1 MQFLIVSHTV
11 HSPIPGQS
19 KVGCRFPRW
28 LSSAAHWRSLDTV
41 RAPEDHSGPPGQRPG
56 RVSRVSMSVSSA
68 NASFIDLR
76 VSSGLGE
83 TALAD
88 QRPLYYGEEE
98 EEGSTT
104 VLCHKREKMT
114 TVGERVVR
122 LILYQTKGW

>member
-1 MQFLIVSHTV
+1 MLSQNVA
-11 HSPIPGQS
+11 GQS

-28 LSSAAHWRSLDTV
+28 LSSAAHWHSLDTV
-41 RAPEDHSGPPGQRPG
+41 RAPEVDHSAAAAANLNRAPR

-76 VSSGLGE
+76 VHGNGGNGPP
-83 TALAD
+83 A
-88 QRPLYYGEEE
+88 YYGQDE
-98 EEGSTT
+98 EEGST

>member
-1 MQFLIVSHTV
+1 MLFSKF
-11 HSPIPGQS
+11 SGQS

-28 LSSAAHWRSLDTV
+28 LSSAAHWHSLDTV
-41 RAPEDHSGPPGQRPG
+41 RAPEVDHSAAAAANLNRAPR
-56 RVSRVSMSVSSA
+56 RVSRVAMSVSSA

-76 VSSGLGE
+76 VLNGGGDPP
-83 TALAD
+83 A
-88 QRPLYYGEEE
+88 YYGQEE
-98 EEGSTT
+98 EEGST